1 MSNTEDYQKATA
13 DRAVEILAYEWI
25 DGGGDAL
32 VLIQAMVE
40 FIQGVEAAMGNAND

>member
-1 MSNTEDYQKATA
+1 VTNTEDYQKVTA

-25 DGGGDAL
+25 NGGGDAL

-40 FIQGVEAAMGNAND
+40 FIQGVEAAMGDANE